1 MRKEFNYKDEIFL
14 IEDTGQHEARVSYG
28 GATVTVRADGP
39 PHSPYRRYFPDGN
52 VGSLTH
58 ATPLEAVE
66 SACSALL
73 SMHREWTRVP
83 SNPRKALD
91 DFVANL

>member
-1 MRKEFNYKDEIFL
+1 MRKEFKYRDETFL
-14 IEDTGQHEARVSYG
+14 IEDTGHHEVRVSYG

-39 PHSPYRRYFPDGN
+39 PHSPYRRHFPDGN
-52 VGSLTH
+52 VGSSTH

-73 SMHREWTRVP
+73 TMEREWTRVP
-83 SNPRKALD
+83 PDPPRALD